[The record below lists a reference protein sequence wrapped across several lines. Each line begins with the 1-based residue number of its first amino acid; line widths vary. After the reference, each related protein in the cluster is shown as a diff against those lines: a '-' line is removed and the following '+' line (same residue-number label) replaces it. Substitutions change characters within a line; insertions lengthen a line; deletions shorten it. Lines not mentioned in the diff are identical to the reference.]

1 MNRVRLA
8 MLAGVLGFGG
18 LGLGSSSAQ
27 AQYMG
32 GTTAAVSPYT
42 AAGGGYYGGYYYAP
56 QAAPS
61 YYGYAPRY
69 STPAYRAPAR
79 GVGRARSYSNYDPS
93 GRHDNLAR
101 PWLKPLR

>member
-1 MNRVRLA
+1 MNRVQLA

-18 LGLGSSSAQ
+18 LGLGNSSAQ

-32 GTTAAVSPYT
+32 GPPAAAPRYT
-42 AAGGGYYGGYYYAP
+42 AAGGGYYYAP

-69 STPAYRAPAR
+69 SAPAYRVPAR
-79 GVGRARSYSNYDPS
+79 GVGQARSYSNYDPS

>member
-56 QAAPS
+56 RAAPS
-61 YYGYAPRY
+61 YSGYAPRY
-69 STPAYRAPAR
+69 STPAYRVPAR
-79 GVGRARSYSNYDPS
+79 SMSRGGGYPHNPS
-93 GRHDNLAR
+93 GRHDGLAR
-101 PWLKPLR
+101 PWLQPLR